1 MKGITEK
8 DKQDELI
15 KPMTERARK
24 LKDTLWWKHTRGG
37 EYVEKGVKA
46 GIERARYMTQS
57 FKETDG
63 EEWVIRR
70 AKALANVLDNITIF
84 IKDHELLVGDHAEK
98 PNLMPIYQ
106 ESNYFLNIDLL
117 NSPYCP
123 DEKEEFREIAEWWK
137 PHTLQAKAEKY
148 ISEEEKELIN
158 ANTSFE
164 SPGYVTG
171 YSSPIPAYETVLEDG
186 LEGIIARIEKK
197 LKEAQDEFLHQNPW
211 NGPEAMTLLKKMDE
225 WKAMIIAD
233 KAVMRWTKRYAR
245 LARYMAE
252 EEKDSK
258 RKEELLMMADICNHA
273 PSKPCRGFRDAVQT
287 HWFTYLVVQ
296 SLERYGSGM
305 ACKMDSMWYP
315 YYKRSIEKKE
325 QPMTRE
331 EMVELVVLHRLKVS
345 EHGVIKSRLYR
356 EIHAGANDLFI
367 ITIGGVNPDGST
379 ACTDLT
385 NIILEAAATAMTTE
399 PSLGL
404 RWHENMP
411 ELTAR
416 YAHECIRRGLGFP
429 SIKNDEVAINSLVEG
444 FGGTGGQP
452 VREARRWCLALCMSP
467 GRSGR
472 HGGQRTRW
480 ALSSYTAKLLELA
493 LSDGYDYSYT
503 DMQLGPHTGDPTK
516 FKTFDDLL
524 QAYKVQYQ
532 YVHAAL
538 TRSRDL
544 TRYLEAKFYQS
555 PFLSSLDDECV
566 ERGLDGIEWEEYCIP
581 WFNVIDD
588 IVVAD
593 SLTAVKKLVFEEK
606 KYTMEQLV
614 KALRANWE
622 GYEDMRLDFWNAPKW
637 GNDDDYADEVTAN
650 LFRYHSLELKQHTNI
665 FGSYNKPLPQ
675 HVALYWSLGP
685 RIGATPNGR
694 RHGEVLDDGGN
705 SPYIGCDKKG
715 PTAVLNS
722 CSKIDY
728 SLQKAVLLNQKLD
741 HNAMNSDK
749 GFALWYAYMKTWHRL
764 GIDHVQF
771 NVCDHEQL
779 KDAQKHPEKYPDL
792 IVRVAGYSAR
802 FVDLSRYAQDTIIAR
817 TEQELAG

>member
-1 MKGITEK
+1 MKINTEK
-8 DKQDELI
+8 YGSEELI

-24 LKDTLWWKHTRGG
+24 LKDSLWWKHTRGG

-70 AKALANVLDNITIF
+70 AKALANVLDNMTIF

-106 ESNYFLNIDLL
+106 ESNYFLNVDLL
-117 NSPYCP
+117 RSPYCP

-137 PHTLQAKAEKY
+137 PHTIQAKAEEY
-148 ISEEEKELIN
+148 IDKDEKALQNNN
-158 ANTSFE
+158 ASME

-171 YSSPIPAYETVLEDG
+171 YSSPTPAYESVFEDG
-186 LEGIIARIEKK
+186 LEGRIKRIEGK

-211 NGPEAMTLLKKMDE
+211 NGPEAMTLPKKMDE
-225 WKAMIIAD
+225 WKAMLIAD
-233 KAVMRWTKRYAR
+233 KAVIRWAKRYAR

-252 EEKDSK
+252 EEKDPK
-258 RKEELLMMADICNHA
+258 RKEELLMIADICEHVPA
-273 PSKPCRGFRDAVQT
+273 KPCRGFRDAVQVQ
-287 HWFTYLVVQ
+287 WFTYLIVQ

-305 ACKMDSMWYP
+305 SCKMDTMWWP
-315 YYKRSIEKKE
+315 YYKRSVIDKSE

-331 EMVELVVLHRLKVS
+331 EAVELVVLHRLKVS

-367 ITIGGVNPDGST
+367 ITIGGVNPDGSN
-379 ACTDLT
+379 ACNDLT
-385 NIILEAAATAMTTE
+385 NVILEAAATAMTTE

-404 RWHENMP
+404 RWHKNMP

-416 YAHECIRRGLGFP
+416 YAFECIKRGLGFP
-429 SIKNDEVAINSLVEG
+429 SIKNDDTAIPSLVEG
-444 FGGTGGQP
+444 FGSGKLSIQD
-452 VREARRWCLALCMSP
+452 ARRWALCLCMSP
-467 GRSGR
+467 GPTGR
-472 HGGQRTRW
+472 HGGLRTRW
-480 ALSSYTAKLLELA
+480 ACSSYTAKCLELA

-503 DMQLGPHTGDPTK
+503 DSQLGPHTGDPTK

-524 QAYKVQYQ
+524 QAYKIQYQ
-532 YVHAAL
+532 HVHSAI
-538 TRSRDL
+538 TRARDL
-544 TRYLEAKFYQS
+544 SRYLEAKFYQS
-555 PFLSSLDDECV
+555 PFISSLDDGCV
-566 ERGLDGIEWEEYCIP
+566 ERGIDGIEWDEFCNP
-581 WFNVIDD
+581 WFNVMDD
-588 IVVAD
+588 VVVAD
-593 SLTAVKKLVFEEK
+593 SLTAVKKLVFEDK
-606 KYTMEQLV
+606 KYTMQQLV
-614 KALRANWE
+614 EALRANWD
-622 GYEDMRLDFWNAPKW
+622 GYEEMRLDFWNAPKW
-637 GNDDDYADEVTAN
+637 GNDDDYADEIGKNV
-650 LFRYHSLELKQHTNI
+650 FRYHSLELQQNTNL
-665 FGSYNKPLPQ
+665 FGAHPKPLPQ
-675 HVALYWSLGP
+675 HVAIYWTLGP
-685 RIGATPNGR
+685 RIGATSNGR

-728 SLQKAVLLNQKLD
+728 SLQKGCLLNQKLD
-741 HNAMNSDK
+741 HNVMRSDK
-749 GFALWYAYMKTWHRL
+749 GFPLWFAYMKTWHKL

-771 NVCDHEQL
+771 NVCDAEEL
-779 KDAQKHPEKYPDL
+779 REAQKQPEKYPDL

-802 FVDLSRYAQDTIIAR
+802 FVDLSVYAQDTIIAR